1 MNNRQQILNLLGIA
15 QRAGKIVSGEQSIFL
30 NSKKIYLL
38 FVANNI
44 SKNSYTKVK
53 KINEPIIDQFNSFE
67 LSNAIGKT
75 RKLIGLTDKGLANKI
90 ISLIK

>member
-38 FVANNI
+38 FVANDI
-44 SKNSYTKVK
+44 SKNSYTKIK
-53 KINEPIIDQFNSFE
+53 K
-67 LSNAIGKT
+67 
-75 RKLIGLTDKGLANKI
+75 
-90 ISLIK
+90 